1 MKGLQL
7 ELITFEI
14 LAAERLRLMKF
25 DNQLI
30 YYLITDLSFTGR
42 FSDIQICLVI
52 NVLMYLRCFVN
63 IIMRNLESTDGWNL
77 CDCLESEV
85 MKKCWGGA
93 EHISQVWTQ
102 PESRDDQ

>member
-1 MKGLQL
+1 MLIFTPFATMAELPL
-7 ELITFEI
+7 EHKTCDV

-63 IIMRNLESTDGWNL
+63 IIMRNLESTDG
-77 CDCLESEV
+77 
-85 MKKCWGGA
+85 
-93 EHISQVWTQ
+93 
-102 PESRDDQ
+102 